1 MSDDPHSPF
10 VSRAAQVV
18 LVARFAVLVDADGRV
33 LDAHVTLPSGREP
46 EHLILDGALVE
57 ALRRFHFL
65 PARAAGH
72 AQRGWSTVECAVRM
86 GPAGAVQHV
95 AADGG
100 RVLAHGHGACQ
111 LAWRS
116 RSADRESR

>member
-10 VSRAAQVV
+10 VSRAAQGV
-18 LVARFAVLVDADGRV
+18 LSARFAVLVDADGRV

-65 PARAAGH
+65 PAHAAGH
-72 AQRGWSTVECAVRM
+72 AQRGWSVVECALRL
-86 GPAGAVQHV
+86 GPAGAAQHESH
-95 AADGG
+95 GG
-100 RVLAHGHGACQ
+100 GCMPMLVDARRGQGSGTAFA
-111 LAWRS
+111 
-116 RSADRESR
+116 

>member
-10 VSRAAQVV
+10 VSRAAQGV
-18 LVARFAVLVDADGRV
+18 LTARFAVLVDADGRV

-65 PARAAGH
+65 PAHAAGH
-72 AQRGWSTVECAVRM
+72 AQRGWSTVECALRL
-86 GPAGAVQHV
+86 GPAGAVQHG
-95 AADGG
+95 ARGDGCAVP
-100 RVLAHGHGACQ
+100 RRHGPCLLEATVRQRG
-111 LAWRS
+111 S
-116 RSADRESR
+116 

>member
-10 VSRAAQVV
+10 VSRAARGV
-18 LVARFAVLVDADGRV
+18 LTAHFAVLVDVDGRV

-46 EHLILDGALVE
+46 EHLILDGAFVE

-72 AQRGWSTVECAVRM
+72 AQRGWSTVECALRL
-86 GPAGAVQHV
+86 GPAGPAPPGGPG
-95 AADGG
+95 DGAPLQD
-100 RVLAHGHGACQ
+100 RHGAC
-111 LAWRS
+111 LLGLRS
-116 RSADRESR
+116 RSEDRQSL

>member
-10 VSRAAQVV
+10 VSRAAQAV
-18 LVARFAVLVDADGRV
+18 LVAQFAVLVDADGRV

-65 PARAAGH
+65 PACAAGH
-72 AQRGWSTVECAVRM
+72 ARRGWSTVACALRL
-86 GPAGAVQHV
+86 GPTGAVLDE
-95 AADGG
+95 APGGG
-100 RVLAHGHGACQ
+100 RALADRHGACQ

-116 RSADRESR
+116 RSEDRECR

>member
-10 VSRAAQVV
+10 VSRAAQGV
-18 LVARFAVLVDADGRV
+18 LTARFAVLVDADGRV
-33 LDAHVTLPSGREP
+33 LDAHVTRPSGREP

-72 AQRGWSTVECAVRM
+72 AHRGWSTVECALHLGPGGTAPHGARDDQRAVSDRHGPCHVR
-86 GPAGAVQHV
+86 AAVQQR
-95 AADGG
+95 G
-100 RVLAHGHGACQ
+100 
-111 LAWRS
+111 S
-116 RSADRESR
+116 